1 MKTIGQLSPSAAGV
15 LTSAAIC
22 AAAAALVLAT
32 TALAVAATGLADD
45 ARRVLRFA
53 FGGVEQTP
61 AEAARIALHNATIA
75 TGTLLAAAARP
86 RIPAAT
92 RPVLDVVL
100 ATLLAVNA
108 AAVGVALGAYGTR
121 VATAIALHL
130 PLELA
135 AFSLAGGAY
144 MQACKQPLSVRALGA
159 IAALSALLLVAAAM
173 LETYAPLGGLR

>member
-1 MKTIGQLSPSAAGV
+1 LAG
-15 LTSAAIC
+15 IP
-22 AAAAALVLAT
+22 AAAVVCSGAAVLVLAA

-45 ARRVLRFA
+45 VRRVLRFA

-61 AEAARIALHNATIA
+61 AEAARIAVHNARIA
-75 TGTLLAAAARP
+75 AGTVLSAAARS

-92 RPVLDVVL
+92 RHVLDVVL

-108 AAVGVALGAYGTR
+108 ATVGIALGAYGIR
-121 VATAIALHL
+121 VATAIAPHV

-144 MQACKQPLSVRALGA
+144 MQACKEPVSVRKLAGV
-159 IAALSALLLVAAAM
+159 AALSALLLVAAAM
-173 LETYAPLGGLR
+173 LETYARLGGLR

>member
-1 MKTIGQLSPSAAGV
+1 VKTTGQLSPSAAGV
-15 LTSAAIC
+15 LTSTAIC

-32 TALAVAATGLADD
+32 TALAITATGLADD

-75 TGTLLAAAARP
+75 TGTMLGAAART
-86 RIPAAT
+86 RIPVAT

-100 ATLLAVNA
+100 ATLLAINA

-121 VATAIALHL
+121 VATAIVTHL

-144 MQACKQPLSVRALGA
+144 MQACKQPLRVRELTGV
-159 IAALSALLLVAAAM
+159 AAATALLLVAAAA
-173 LETYAPLGGLR
+173 LETYAQSE